1 MTNLYQIEPDGWV
14 QIAREGAFPHTK
26 GLNTFTRADLAACA
40 AGFAAELLVDFEHES
55 RTPDGSTEAA
65 GWVQAVQQREDGSL
79 WAQVRWSD
87 AGKTAVEGG
96 RYRFCSPEFMS
107 HQASDGW
114 HPRQLAGL
122 ALTNRPNLKG
132 LEPLSHRENPLT
144 NGQGYKN
151 PNTMN
156 KIALALG
163 LPETA
168 DEAAILAAIAALQV
182 DKTEKEALIANREL
196 AELGLEADA
205 AAKALLL
212 AHRETALP
220 VLKAL
225 SESRKELA
233 TAKASTA
240 STGSATGAARLLT
253 HKATPPTNAEGLTLR
268 QRYEALPA
276 GSPER
281 TAFYKANAAALWA
294 DRA

>member
-1 MTNLYQIEPDGWV
+1 MSTLYQIEPEGWV

-26 GLNTFTRADLAACA
+26 GLNTFTREDLAACA
-40 AGFAAELLVDFEHES
+40 AGFGAELLVDFEHES

-65 GWVQAVQQREDGSL
+65 GWVQAVQQRDDGSL

-107 HQASDGW
+107 HQAADGW

-132 LEPLSHRENPLT
+132 LEPLSHRE
-144 NGQGYKN
+144 N

-196 AELGLEADA
+196 AALGLEADA
-205 AAKALLL
+205 DAKALLL
-212 AHRETALP
+212 AHREKAMP

-225 SESRKELA
+225 SDARNSLA
-233 TAKASTA
+233 TAKA
-240 STGSATGAARLLT
+240 AAPERLLT
-253 HKATPPTNAEGLTLR
+253 HKATPPGETEGKTLR
-268 QRYEALPA
+268 QQYEALPA
-276 GSPER
+276 GSAER
-281 TAFYKANAAALWA
+281 TAFYKKHASALWGENA
-294 DRA
+294 